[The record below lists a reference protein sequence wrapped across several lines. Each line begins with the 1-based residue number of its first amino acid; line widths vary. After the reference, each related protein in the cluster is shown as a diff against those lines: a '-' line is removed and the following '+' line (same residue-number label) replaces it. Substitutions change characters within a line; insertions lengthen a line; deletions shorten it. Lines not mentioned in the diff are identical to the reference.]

1 MEAGRK
7 GETWGVWRSVM
18 APVGHD
24 TPLQGCRWPWP
35 LIQGTAAEWPNFT
48 NGICCR
54 WWAQA
59 PHVSELFEQQFSA
72 VRVRRS
78 FVDFA
83 LFITQSSIFS
93 CLCLLFIS
101 PFQNLG
107 CVFRA
112 APTWISWQVQIQ
124 VQVSA
129 VTSVRVHVWNW
140 TLPIV
145 RSESDYMTKS
155 VVVRLSDSYQFPIRS
170 RNL

>member
-1 MEAGRK
+1 MMEAGRK

-24 TPLQGCRWPWP
+24 TPMQGCRWPWP

-48 NGICCR
+48 NSICCR

-107 CVFRA
+107 RDEIFRVFYAIKRSVDIRA
-112 APTWISWQVQIQ
+112 SNERSSSISSIV
-124 VQVSA
+124 A
-129 VTSVRVHVWNW
+129 GFLTVTLTAYWPS
-140 TLPIV
+140 
-145 RSESDYMTKS
+145 
-155 VVVRLSDSYQFPIRS
+155 
-170 RNL
+170 